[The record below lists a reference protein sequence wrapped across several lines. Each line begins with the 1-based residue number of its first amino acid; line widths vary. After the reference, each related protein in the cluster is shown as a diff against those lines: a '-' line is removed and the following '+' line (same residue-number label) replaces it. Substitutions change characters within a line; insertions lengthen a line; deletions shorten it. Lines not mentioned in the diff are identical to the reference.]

1 MNPPTVDRGTD
12 AQFMD
17 QALALAAL
25 GEGLTSPNP
34 RVGCLLVRD
43 GEVVG
48 AGYHGRFG
56 EAHAEVM
63 AVESAGEAAR
73 GATAYVN
80 LEPCAHSGRTPPC
93 VDRLISAGIGK
104 VVTSL
109 QDPNPKVDGRGIAR
123 LKGAGIEVHVGL
135 RAAAAEKL
143 NAGFLSA
150 HRRSRP
156 VVTLKAALSMDG
168 CISAAQGNSRW
179 ISGEPAR
186 RFAHRLRL
194 NHDAVLIGAGTL
206 RRDDPRLTVRL
217 PGIEVN
223 RLRVILARKLDLN
236 PVAKLFDGDPVRIY
250 TAASPAE
257 ADGWNGRAEVVSFAA
272 ADGTLDLAAL
282 LTDLSAQGV
291 HSLLVEGGG
300 RTIGRFLRAGLADRV
315 ALFSCDRLIGARGA
329 TPLVDAAAVFE
340 PSRGWGLT
348 DVQQLALGRDRLL
361 LANVDYG
368 HRGA

>member
-1 MNPPTVDRGTD
+1 MNPPAASLCVDG
-12 AQFMD
+12 QFMD

-43 GEVVG
+43 GQVVG
-48 AGYHGRFG
+48 AGYHGHFG
-56 EAHAEVM
+56 GAHAEVR
-63 AVESAGEAAR
+63 AVEAAGDAAR

-80 LEPCAHSGRTPPC
+80 LEPCAHSGHTPPC

-104 VVTSL
+104 VVASL
-109 QDPNPKVDGRGIAR
+109 QDPNPKVDGRGIDK
-123 LKGAGIEVHVGL
+123 LKAAGIEVQVGL

-156 VVTLKAALSMDG
+156 VVTLKAALSVDG

-194 NHDAVLIGAGTL
+194 NHDAVLVGAGTL

-217 PGIEVN
+217 PGVEVH
-223 RLRVILARKLDLN
+223 RLRVVLARKLDFD
-236 PVAKLFDGDPVRIY
+236 PRSKLFDGDPVRIY

-257 ADGWNGRAEVVSFAA
+257 AAGWSGRADVVSLAA
-272 ADGTLDLAAL
+272 PDGTLDLAAM
-282 LTDLSAQGV
+282 LTDLSAQGI

-300 RTIGRFLRAGLADRV
+300 RTIGRFMRAGLADRV

-329 TPLVDAAAVFE
+329 TPLIDAAAVFE
-340 PSRGWGLT
+340 PSRGWRLSA
-348 DVQQLALGRDRLL
+348 VQQLALGRDRLL
-361 LANVDYG
+361 LADVDYG